1 MSRYRFAALL
11 SALALGA
18 AAPALAATEVKEVE
32 VSIDLEAINNPQ
44 AATVWSN
51 IATDLQ
57 NAIVGRI
64 TDRIADDGV
73 KISVDINEVEL
84 ANSLQSAL
92 GVADSKLAGRVNI
105 SSETDNSKFATYD
118 LDVSFDQAYLP
129 VGTDI
134 TVLTIESPVYYATMV
149 ELFAERVVENLD

>member
-1 MSRYRFAALL
+1 MSRFIAAAFL

-18 AAPALAATEVKEVE
+18 AVPAFAETQVKEVE
-32 VSIDLEAINNPQ
+32 VSIDLDAINNPQ

-64 TDRIADDGV
+64 TDRIDEDGV

-84 ANSLQSAL
+84 ANSFQSAM
-92 GVADSKLAGRVNI
+92 GIADSKLAGRINI

-134 TVLTIESPVYYATMV
+134 TVLTIESPVYYATMI

>member
-1 MSRYRFAALL
+1 MSRFTRAAFL

-18 AAPALAATEVKEVE
+18 ASPVLAATEVKEVE
-32 VSIDLEAINNPQ
+32 VSIDLDAINNPQ

-64 TDRIADDGV
+64 TDRIDEDGV
-73 KISVDINEVEL
+73 KVSVDINEVEL
-84 ANSLQSAL
+84 ANSFQSAM
-92 GVADSKLAGRVNI
+92 GIADSKLAGRVNI

-129 VGTDI
+129 VGTDV

>member
-1 MSRYRFAALL
+1 MSRFIAAAFL

-18 AAPALAATEVKEVE
+18 AVPAFAETQVKEVE

-64 TDRIADDGV
+64 TDRIDEDGV

-84 ANSLQSAL
+84 ANSFQSAM
-92 GVADSKLAGRVNI
+92 GIADSKLAGRINI

-134 TVLTIESPVYYATMV
+134 TVLTIESPVYYATMI

>member
-84 ANSLQSAL
+84 ANSLQSAM

>member
-84 ANSLQSAL
+84 ANSLQSAM
-92 GVADSKLAGRVNI
+92 GIADSKLAGRVNI

>member
-84 ANSLQSAL
+84 ANSFQSAM
-92 GVADSKLAGRVNI
+92 GIADSRLAGRVNI